1 MTAKNESVHQS
12 KSPKK
17 SYSSPKLSHFGTI
30 KELTSGGTGQKAEG
44 KMGTNTS
51 RHT

>member
-30 KELTSGGTGQKAEG
+30 KELTSGGTGQKGEG
-44 KMGTNTS
+44 KKASIT
-51 RHT
+51 RHI

>member
-30 KELTSGGTGQKAEG
+30 KELTSGGSGTKAEG
-44 KMGTNTS
+44 KKGSTT